1 MFVGPYVVTP
11 TRGSFA
17 KIWSRAKKEAGD
29 RVPSDPHF
37 HDLRHAGNHL
47 AASSGTSTREL
58 IGRLGYASTRT
69 ALLYQHRTMR
79 DRPIVEALDALIEQL
94 QS

>member
-1 MFVGPYVVTP
+1 MFVGRYVVTP

-17 KIWSRAKKEAGD
+17 KIWSRAKKEAWAC
-29 RVPSDPHF
+29 VPSDAHF
-37 HDLRHAGNHL
+37 HDLRRAGNHL

-58 IGRLGYASTRT
+58 IGRLGYASMRA
-69 ALLYQHRTMR
+69 ALLYQHRTSR
-79 DRPIVEALDALIEQL
+79 DRPIAEALDALIEQV